1 MLDPSFSGADGV
13 DDARAA
19 RVATIGRSSQR
30 KSLKRASHMQLHAI
44 GIDLAKTVFQVHG
57 IDKQHEVVLVRQ
69 LRRHQVIPFFAKL
82 PPCLIGME
90 ACATAHHWAREL
102 AKLGHTVRLIPPIYV
117 KAYVKRSKNDAADAA
132 AICEAVTRPSMRFVP
147 IKTEEQQSA
156 LAVHRARDLLV
167 RQRTKLTNSLRAH
180 LAELGI
186 VAEKGR
192 EGLAQL
198 VEIVADARSTGSLP
212 AMMMSAL
219 AAIIDQIMSL
229 EQQIRELER
238 CIKQQHRA
246 SDVSKRLEGIPGI
259 GVIGATAITA
269 TVTDPSQFKSGR
281 DLAAWIGLV
290 PKQYST
296 GGKVKLGSI
305 SKQGDRYLRRLLV
318 VGGTSI
324 VKLARI
330 FPTKFPWVVKLLA
343 KKPAKV
349 VAIAVAN
356 KLARIAWAI
365 MSTGKTYRPR
375 LRTVRL

>member
-1 MLDPSFSGADGV
+1 
-13 DDARAA
+13 
-19 RVATIGRSSQR
+19 
-30 KSLKRASHMQLHAI
+30 MQVHTI
-44 GIDLAKTVFQVHG
+44 GIDLAKNVFQVHG
-57 IDKQHEVVLVRQ
+57 VDEQGAVVLVRQ
-69 LRRHQVIPFFAKL
+69 LRRKQVIPFLTKL
-82 PPCLIGME
+82 EPCLIGME

-102 AKLGHTVRLIPPIYV
+102 MKLGHAVRLIPPIYV

-147 IKTEEQQSA
+147 VKTEEQQAA
-156 LAVHRARDLLV
+156 LAVHRARSLLI
-167 RQRTKLTNSLRAH
+167 RQRTQLTNALRAH

-198 VEIVADARSTGSLP
+198 VEIVADARSTQSLP
-212 AMMMSAL
+212 AAMVQAL
-219 AAIIDQIMSL
+219 ATIIDQIMSL
-229 EQQIRELER
+229 EQQIRELDR
-238 CIKQQHRA
+238 CIKEQHRA
-246 SDVSKRLEGIPGI
+246 SDVSQRLEGIPGI
-259 GVIGATAITA
+259 GIIGATAIA
-269 TVTDPSQFKSGR
+269 AAVTDPGQFKSGR

-296 GGKVKLGSI
+296 GGKVRLGSI

-324 VKLARI
+324 VKRAKI
-330 FPTKFPWVVKLLA
+330 FPWKYPWVAKLLA

-365 MSTGKTYRPR
+365 LSTGETYRPR
-375 LRTVRL
+375 VRSVRL